1 MTGSDMP
8 GDTAGN
14 KMSDGGAPGE
24 GTRGAGMP
32 DGGQQMEGGMF
43 DENGGLQMED
53 GMSGQDGGPGM
64 NGGQAAQGEMQTPP
78 EKPSE
83 DDDGTKYP
91 RPEGQNGAPQMNSGA
106 QTPEMPA
113 PENQEAAENQTDAA
127 DLEKSTEAGQTSEE
141 KTVKTSASD
150 RKQAPPE
157 KPSEDDNGFK
167 YPKKVQVC
175 VGGSLIKAVQ

>member
-8 GDTAGN
+8 GDAAGN

-43 DENGGLQMED
+43 DENGGPQMED

-83 DDDGTKYP
+83 DD
-91 RPEGQNGAPQMNSGA
+91 
-106 QTPEMPA
+106 
-113 PENQEAAENQTDAA
+113 
-127 DLEKSTEAGQTSEE
+127 
-141 KTVKTSASD
+141 
-150 RKQAPPE
+150 
-157 KPSEDDNGFK
+157 NGFK

-175 VGGSLIKAVQ
+175 VEGSLIKAVR